1 MKAYHFDQF
10 KDFFEFQMREKATD
24 RRGRKKTTL
33 HQLAKKLGYNSAS
46 SLSMISKGDRLPSQ
60 SLLEGLFEE
69 WNITSTDRD
78 RIRLQVEI
86 EKRNRNGKNPVQL
99 IAKLNQLTP
108 YHKIDINHHLLIRD
122 WYVLIIKILAGCPQF
137 SEDPQIISQ
146 KLRKKITPL
155 QAKKAL
161 ELLVETGLLK
171 KDPVTLK
178 ISPAIGHIE
187 TSHEISDEAIRENHK
202 GMIKRAYEAIEEQ
215 SIKQRHYNSLSVQF
229 DMKRM
234 PQAKQKILDFVKQ
247 FNEEFNAEDANQI
260 YQLNVQLFEHSNGG
274 TNHDV

>member
-10 KDFFEFQMREKATD
+10 KDFFEFHMREKATD
-24 RRGRKKTTL
+24 RRGRKKLTL
-33 HQLAKKLGYNSAS
+33 HQLAQKLGYNSAS
-46 SLSMISKGDRLPSQ
+46 SLSMIAKGDRLPSQ

-69 WNITSTDRD
+69 WSIASADRD

-86 EKRNRNGKNPVQL
+86 EKRNRNGKSPLQL
-99 IAKLNQLTP
+99 IAKLNQLAP

-122 WYVLIIKILAGCPQF
+122 WYVLVIKILADCPQF
-137 SEDPQIISQ
+137 SADPQAISQ
-146 KLRKKITPL
+146 KLRKKITPA
-155 QAKKAL
+155 QAKKAI
-161 ELLVETGLLK
+161 ELLIETKLLV
-171 KDPVTLK
+171 KDPVTEK
-178 ISPAIGHIE
+178 VSPTIGHTE
-187 TSHEISDEAIRENHK
+187 SSHEIADEAIRENHK

-215 SIKQRHYNSLSVQF
+215 SIQQRHYNSLSLQF

-247 FNEEFNAEDANQI
+247 FNEEFNADQSNQV

-274 TNHDV
+274 TINDN